1 MDNASL
7 KEGGDMKKKLIII
20 AIVLI
25 CVTGCGKKKIA
36 DPIQPLTK
44 VTISPEREALY
55 EATKEAWLTVNPIEI
70 KSTQSDHATPV
81 PQDQA
86 PKAVESESIVLA
98 NTKPAAVTEA
108 PQGFYQLQAGETPK
122 CIARRF
128 NVDWLKLY
136 SMNNISFENENDIQP
151 GTVLVIPQNSVW
163 NEKHGPRASLP
174 HPTDYNVQAGDTLN
188 SIACQF
194 GDVTPEQ
201 IALEN
206 GITSQE
212 QLIPGL
218 SLHIP

>member
-1 MDNASL
+1 
-7 KEGGDMKKKLIII
+7 
-20 AIVLI
+20 
-25 CVTGCGKKKIA
+25 
-36 DPIQPLTK
+36 
-44 VTISPEREALY
+44 
-55 EATKEAWLTVNPIEI
+55 
-70 KSTQSDHATPV
+70 
-81 PQDQA
+81 
-86 PKAVESESIVLA
+86 
-98 NTKPAAVTEA
+98 
-108 PQGFYQLQAGETPK
+108 
-122 CIARRF
+122 
-128 NVDWLKLY
+128 
-136 SMNNISFENENDIQP
+136 MNNISFENENDIQP